1 MASMQQ
7 EGVGVRISCLLI
19 VMAVAYCSLGEAQA
33 QTVKSAVYINLENFV
48 SAPAPTYS
56 GLDRGG
62 NCNTMALKLCT
73 GIGYKFGMP
82 VRMINTQM
90 GRAVCFDTTGS
101 SISIEDGKL
110 LIQNNELR
118 K

>member
-1 MASMQQ
+1 
-7 EGVGVRISCLLI
+7 VRISGLLI
-19 VMAVAYCSLGEAQA
+19 VLVVACCSLGEAQA
-33 QTVKSAVYINLENFV
+33 QTVKSAVYINLEDFV
-48 SAPAPTYS
+48 SAPVPTYS
-56 GLDRGG
+56 GLDCGG
-62 NCNTMALKLCT
+62 NCNTIALKICT

-90 GRAVCFDTTGS
+90 GGVVCFDTTGS
-101 SISIEDGKL
+101 SFSIVDEKL